1 MSRWLKAVFASVAIV
16 FAAACEP
23 GEEETIPVLTVGTT
37 LWKAGGGTV
46 AVQVAATST
55 WRFEVEYSGGQ
66 SGWIHFDP
74 VSGSGFGS
82 STMTVDANSGDSP
95 RQATVFLRSPHYF
108 AKAEISQSGG
118 VMAGPQWLE
127 MPAISGADGFG
138 FFTHDMTGGMYVNS
152 EKSGVRNWSFLWD
165 YANHLSHWVAYPLNK
180 GLIGKGS
187 RSNQWGLDPL
197 IPADQQPD
205 VTVTYGGGWTR
216 GHQIP
221 SADRLDRDAN
231 ISTFYATN
239 MTPQDYDF
247 NTYIWANLEQQV
259 RNYSSKCDTLYVV
272 TGCDIRGYSMSSGWN
287 TGFSVPVP
295 VAYYKALL
303 RRKGNDYSALGF
315 YLPHFPSDP
324 VNGSYMDYILSI
336 DELEEK
342 TGVDFFV
349 NLGVVVGESRADSIE
364 AADAKETVKNW

>member
-1 MSRWLKAVFASVAIV
+1 MAAALF

-23 GEEETIPVLTVGTT
+23 GEEETIPVLTVGST
-37 LWKAGGGTV
+37 LWKAAGGTV

-55 WRFEVEYSGGQ
+55 WKFEVEYAAGQ
-66 SGWIHFDP
+66 PTDWIHFDP
-74 VSGSGFGS
+74 VSGAGFGS
-82 STMTVDANSGDSP
+82 STMTVDANSCDSP

-127 MPAISGADGFG
+127 MPAVNDADGIG
-138 FFTHDMTGGMYVNS
+138 FFTHNMSGGLYVDS

-165 YANHLSHWVAYPLNK
+165 YENHLSHWVAYPLNK
-180 GLIGKGS
+180 GLIGKGG
-187 RSNQWGLDPL
+187 RTDIWGYDPL
-197 IPADQQPD
+197 IPADQQPNI
-205 VTVTYGGGWTR
+205 TKTYGGGWSR

-221 SADRLDRDAN
+221 SADRLNREAN

-239 MTPQDYDF
+239 MTPQNYDF
-247 NTYIWANLEQQV
+247 NGEIWADLEQQV
-259 RNYSSKCDTLYVV
+259 RGYSSKCDTLYVV
-272 TGCDIRGYSMSSGWN
+272 TGCDIRGYRMSSGWN

-303 RRKGNDYSALGF
+303 RRKGSDYSAVGF
-315 YLPHFPSDP
+315 YLPHDP
-324 VNGSYMDYILSI
+324 LIAGDSFMDYIMSI
-336 DELEEK
+336 DELEQK

-349 NLGVVVGESRADSIE
+349 NLSVVVGTSN
-364 AADAKETVKNW
+364 ADAIESADPLQTVKNW